1 MLTEAILFVILLLA
15 GLSVALSLLAWLA
28 ARRAG
33 NGEEVQRLRL
43 LVEQALA
50 SSRGEGETTRAGL
63 AAVER
68 ALSTRAEASRLELQG
83 TLGTLHTALVRDQG
97 DARLLLETKLREMG
111 EQAAAR
117 LADIQRAV
125 QEQLHQAVEK
135 QMETSFQR
143 VIDQFGQLQKA
154 MTDVQAVTAQI
165 GDIKRIFSNVKSRGA
180 WGEMQLRTLL
190 DDIMPGN
197 YETNRRLRDDSADVV
212 EFCILMPVK
221 GDVRPVMAIDSK
233 FPTED
238 YDRLLLAA
246 EAGDAEGERVA
257 RRKLEA
263 QLRLE
268 GRKIA
273 DKYIVPPVTVE
284 FAVLYLPT
292 DGLYVEA
299 ARMPGLLDDLS
310 RARVLI
316 VGPSLAPA
324 LLRTIQLGFVTL
336 ALEQNANQIRTLL
349 GATKTEM
356 GKMDEVLERLA
367 RQAGTFGKT
376 IETARTRTR
385 QMRGKL
391 RAIDAMEAE
400 QASELLELEDL
411 AGVPLDEDA

>member
-1 MLTEAILFVILLLA
+1 MPTDAILLATLLLA
-15 GLSVALSLLAWLA
+15 AVAAVASLLALRA
-28 ARRAG
+28 ARGGEGRA
-33 NGEEVQRLRL
+33 EAQHLRL
-43 LVEQALA
+43 LAEQALA
-50 SSRGEGETTRAGL
+50 SSRSEGETTRAGL
-63 AAVER
+63 AAMER
-68 ALSTRAEASRLELQG
+68 AMGARAEASRLELQS

-97 DARLLLETKLREMG
+97 EARALLETKLREMG
-111 EQAAAR
+111 EQGAAR
-117 LADIQRAV
+117 LASIQRAV
-125 QEQLHQAVEK
+125 HEQLHEAVEK

-143 VIDQFGQLQKA
+143 VVDQFGQLQKA

-165 GDIKRIFSNVKSRGA
+165 GDIKRVFSNVKSRGFWA
-180 WGEMQLRTLL
+180 ETQLRTLL

-197 YETNRRLRDDSADVV
+197 YETNCRVREDSADVV
-212 EFCILMPVK
+212 EFCVLMPVK
-221 GDVRPVMAIDSK
+221 GDVRPMLAIDSK

-246 EAGDAEGERVA
+246 EAGDAEGERAA
-257 RRKLEA
+257 RRGLETR
-263 QLRLE
+263 LRAE

-273 DKYIVPPVTVE
+273 DKYINPPVTVE

-336 ALEQNANQIRTLL
+336 ALEQNAGQIRSLL
-349 GATKTEM
+349 GATRTEM
-356 GKMDEVLERLA
+356 GKMDEVLERLH

-376 IETARTRTR
+376 IETARIRTR
-385 QMRGKL
+385 AVGRKL
-391 RAIDAMEAE
+391 RAVDALEAGH
-400 QASELLELEDL
+400 ASELLELEDV
-411 AGVPLDEDA
+411 AGVVPEDA

>member
-1 MLTEAILFVILLLA
+1 MPTDVILFAILLLA
-15 GLSVALSLLAWLA
+15 AASTVISLLALRA
-28 ARRAG
+28 ARGAEGR
-33 NGEEVQRLRL
+33 EQVQHLRL
-43 LVEQALA
+43 LAEQALA
-50 SSRGEGETTRAGL
+50 SSRSEGETTRAGL
-63 AAVER
+63 AAMER
-68 ALSTRAEASRLELQG
+68 AMSARAEASRLELQS

-97 DARLLLETKLREMG
+97 EARALLETKLREMG
-111 EQAAAR
+111 EQGAAR
-117 LADIQRAV
+117 LAGIQRAV
-125 QEQLHQAVEK
+125 QEQLHEAVER

-143 VIDQFGQLQKA
+143 VVDQFGQLQKA

-165 GDIKRIFSNVKSRGA
+165 GDIKRVFSNVKSRGFWA
-180 WGEMQLRTLL
+180 ETQLRSLL

-197 YETNRRLRDDSADVV
+197 YETNRRVREGSADVV
-212 EFCILMPVK
+212 EFCVVMPVK
-221 GDVRPVMAIDSK
+221 GDVRPVLAIDSK

-246 EAGDAEGERVA
+246 EAGDVDGERAA
-257 RRKLEA
+257 RRGLETR
-263 QLRLE
+263 LRAE
-268 GRKIA
+268 ARKIA
-273 DKYIVPPVTVE
+273 DKYINPPVTVE

-336 ALEQNANQIRTLL
+336 ALEQNASHIRSLL
-349 GATKTEM
+349 GATRTEM
-356 GKMDEVLERLA
+356 GKMDEVLSKLA
-367 RQAGTFGKT
+367 TQAGTVSKT

-385 QMRGKL
+385 AVGKKL
-391 RAIDAMEAE
+391 RAVDAMETE

-411 AGVPLDEDA
+411 AGVVPGEA